1 MRTDYRLCG
10 GSAAGFNTGQNFC
23 PLQPGKAK
31 AVILTYHGK
40 KLPANL
46 TAEEIEKACHA
57 DGQDRIFPITGIS
70 EYATSG
76 GEANTTENG
85 YAGSSITGYSART
98 DTFTLSKFNMALQ
111 ANLVANK
118 ATTFDM
124 YVVDENDVIYGVDD
138 ASDSLAGIPLTGVY
152 PTGQPFSSSG
162 QVAYLAFNA
171 LYADIEAYMKTASAK
186 GVTFNLVGAL
196 SGLVFAEFIEIDEG
210 KYKLVD
216 HYDRTDLTSYYGA
229 QIAAQAETALV
240 SGSSA
245 SYADGVLTITGE
257 PKLAAPSVLQGIGIT
272 GIEQWS

>member
-31 AVILTYHGK
+31 AVILVYHGK
-40 KLPANL
+40 KLPAEL
-46 TAEEIEKACHA
+46 TADNLEKACHA
-57 DGQDRIFPITGIS
+57 DGQDRIFPILGIS

-76 GEANTTENG
+76 GEANTSENG
-85 YAGSSITGYSART
+85 YAGTSITGYSPRT
-98 DTFTLSKFNMALQ
+98 DTFTLAKFNMALQ
-111 ANLVANK
+111 ANLVSNK

-124 YVVDENDVIYGVDD
+124 YVVDENDVIYGIDD

-171 LYADIEAYMKTASAK
+171 LYADIEAYMKNASAK
-186 GVTFNLVGAL
+186 GATFNVPGAL
-196 SGLVFAEFIEIDEG
+196 TGLVFAEFIQVGEG

-229 QIAAQAETALV
+229 LIAEHAETALTSGTSV
-240 SGSSA
+240 S
-245 SYADGVLTITGE
+245 YTEGVLTITGE
-257 PKLAAPSVLQGIGIT
+257 PKLAVPSVLQENGII
-272 GIEQWS
+272 GIEQW

>member
-40 KLPANL
+40 KLPKEL
-46 TAEEIEKACHA
+46 TAENLEKACHA
-57 DGQDRIFPITGIS
+57 DGQDRIFPILGIS

-76 GEANTTENG
+76 GEANTSENG
-85 YAGSSITGYSART
+85 YAGTSITGYSPRT
-98 DTFTLSKFNMALQ
+98 DTFTLAKFNMALQ
-111 ANLVANK
+111 ANLVSNK

-124 YVVDENDVIYGVDD
+124 YVVDENDVIYGIDD

-171 LYADIEAYMKTASAK
+171 LYADIEAYMKNASAK
-186 GVTFNLVGAL
+186 GATFNVPGAL
-196 SGLVFAEFIEIDEG
+196 TGLVFAEFIQVGEG

-229 QIAAQAETALV
+229 LIAENAETVLT
-240 SGSSA
+240 SGSSV
-245 SYADGVLTITGE
+245 SYTDGILTITGD
-257 PKLAAPSVLQGIGIT
+257 PKLAEPSVLQQNGII
-272 GIEQWS
+272 GIEQW

>member
-85 YAGSSITGYSART
+85 YAGSSITGYSSRT
-98 DTFTLSKFNMALQ
+98 DTFTLAKYNMSLQ
-111 ANLVANK
+111 ANLVSNK

-162 QVAYLAFNA
+162 QTAYLAFNA
-171 LYADIEAYMKTASAK
+171 LYADIEAYMKNASAK

-196 SGLVFAEFIEIDEG
+196 AGLVFAEFIEIEEG

-229 QIAAQAETALV
+229 QIAAKASTVLV
-240 SGSSA
+240 SGSTV
-245 SYADGVLTITGE
+245 SYEDGVLTISGE
-257 PKLAAPSVLQGIGIT
+257 PKLAVPSVLQENGIT
-272 GIEQWS
+272 GIEQW

>member
-31 AVILTYHGK
+31 AVILVYHGK
-40 KLPANL
+40 KLPAEL
-46 TAEEIEKACHA
+46 TADALEKACHA
-57 DGQDRIFPITGIS
+57 DGQDRIFPILGIS

-76 GEANTTENG
+76 GEANTSENG
-85 YAGSSITGYSART
+85 YAGTSITGYSPRT
-98 DTFTLSKFNMALQ
+98 DTFTLAKFNMALQ
-111 ANLVANK
+111 ANLVSNK

-124 YVVDENDVIYGVDD
+124 YVVDENDVIYGIDD

-171 LYADIEAYMKTASAK
+171 LYADIEAYMKNASAK
-186 GVTFNLVGAL
+186 GATFNVPGAL
-196 SGLVFAEFIEIDEG
+196 TGLVFAEFIQVGEG

-229 QIAAQAETALV
+229 LIAEHAETVLTSGASV
-240 SGSSA
+240 SYTA
-245 SYADGVLTITGE
+245 GVLTITGE
-257 PKLAAPSVLQGIGIT
+257 PKLAVPSVLQKNGII
-272 GIEQWS
+272 GIEQW

>member
-1 MRTDYRLCG
+1 MRIDYRVCG

-40 KLPANL
+40 KLPKEL
-46 TAEEIEKACHA
+46 TAENLEKACHA
-57 DGQDRIFPITGIS
+57 DGQDRIFPILGIS

-76 GEANTTENG
+76 GEANTSENG

-98 DTFTLSKFNMALQ
+98 DTFTLAKYNMSLQ
-111 ANLVANK
+111 ANLVSNK

-124 YVVDENDVIYGVDD
+124 YVVDENDVIYGIDD

-171 LYADIEAYMKTASAK
+171 LYADIEAYMKNASAK
-186 GVTFNLVGAL
+186 GATFNVAGAL
-196 SGLVFAEFIEIDEG
+196 IGLVFVEFIEIEDG

-216 HYDRTDLTSYYGA
+216 HYDRTDLTAYYGSLIA
-229 QIAAQAETALV
+229 QHAETALV
-240 SGSSA
+240 KGMSV
-245 SYADGVLTITGE
+245 SYSDGILTISGE
-257 PKLAAPSVLQGIGIT
+257 PELAQPSVLQGIGIT
-272 GIEQWS
+272 GIEQW